1 MLQGKKL
8 GLLVT
13 GGIAAYKVADLA
25 RRLIKA
31 GAQVRV
37 AMTQE
42 AQAFITPLSLQTLTK
57 QAVLVDIFD
66 EFDPTNVQHIEF
78 AQWLDLAV
86 VVPATA
92 NTIGNIANGLAPDIV
107 SSVALALPRP
117 GVIAPAMNDNMYANP
132 ATQRNLQQLV
142 QDGWTI
148 IEPEV
153 GFLAEG
159 YEAKGRLADL
169 DQIVDSLKL
178 TLARLELP
186 QYLAGKRVVVTAGGT
201 IERIDPVR
209 YLSNDSSG
217 KMGYALAQ
225 AATWYGA
232 DDVVLITTKRLPLAP
247 GIQAEYVESAR
258 QMQALLEAKYDDTD
272 YVVMAAAISDYRVA
286 HPEAQKMKRSG
297 QVGETFQLELL
308 ENPDILQGL
317 GQKKTHQVLIGFAA
331 ETQEVLRY
339 AREKLVKKRADWIV
353 ANDVSQA
360 DSGFNV
366 DTNQVTMLHQDGASY
381 AFNLM
386 SKLDTAVNI
395 WGTIYEHKDEV

>member
-1 MLQGKKL
+1 MLEGKKI

-37 AMTQE
+37 AMTQG
-42 AQAFITPLSLQTLTK
+42 AQAFITPLTLQTLTK
-57 QAVLVDIFD
+57 QAVLVDVFD

-178 TLARLELP
+178 TLARRELP
-186 QYLAGKRVVVTAGGT
+186 QYLAGKRVIVTAGGT

-232 DDVVLITTKRLPLAP
+232 DDVMLITTKRLPLAP

-258 QMQALLEAKYDDTD
+258 EMQALLEAKYEDTD